1 MSGERQKTPVQLAL
15 LFVSGGEASVSDT
28 EGTETLR
35 TGRWAENPAVAPRLM
50 EELPTLAGGR

>member
-35 TGRWAENPAVAPRLM
+35 TGRWTENPAVVPRLM
-50 EELPTLAGGR
+50 EEIPSLAAER